1 MSWHVV
7 ARVDEIAPG
16 TSKLVTA
23 KGREVGVFNVKGE
36 FYALANKCP
45 HEGASLCKGRIIGLA
60 ESDEPGKYRLT
71 RQGELLRCP
80 WHGWEF
86 DIRTGQSWCD
96 PVHTKVKAYHVMVES
111 GADIEKEKL
120 GDKSK
125 GPYVAETFAVSVEDN
140 YILIDV

>member
-7 ARVDEIAPG
+7 AKVGEIEPG
-16 TSKLVTA
+16 TSKVVTVR
-23 KGREVGVFNVKGE
+23 GRELGVFNVKGDY
-36 FYALANKCP
+36 YALANKCP

-71 RQGELLRCP
+71 RKGELLRCP

-96 PVHTKVKAYHVMVES
+96 PVHTKVKAYHVKVEK
-111 GADIEKEKL
+111 GEEVEKL

-125 GPYVAETFAVSVEDN
+125 GPYVAETFSVSVEDD
-140 YILIDV
+140 YILVDV